1 MKKHF
6 NEKQE
11 RFSLRKLSV
20 GLVSATVASLFFATS
35 IAAAPSVSAQ
45 SINYTY
51 VTEQELTDAE
61 KELIIRDLPGLA
73 QATDATYYLV
83 YRPVGA
89 SKTPAVANTSS
100 QSKNLPKTG
109 VIENAAMAVA
119 GLTLL
124 VLAVKIGKKGKK
136 ELAGVILLAATGASF
151 LAPTSSALTSHIL
164 AQFNHAVE
172 RSAGQALPAPAD
184 IEGYVYVGYFK
195 DSRAVDELP
204 AEEKK
209 PAEETKPTEEV
220 VTEVPDTAP
229 SHQVPAVAITEK
241 TISKTE
247 VIAFETQTVENPALA
262 EGTEKIVQEG
272 QNGERTITI
281 KQTLVD
287 GQVLKEEEVSSEI
300 TKTATPKIIEIG
312 TKKAEEPIVTALP
325 DTAPTH
331 EVPALAITEEV
342 TSHTESI
349 AFTTEEIY
357 DDTLPE
363 GTRQTAQ
370 AGQAGQKTIETKQTF
385 IGGVLVQSEVVSE
398 TVSQAPVNQVVKIG
412 TKPIT
417 ALPDTAPT
425 HEVPAVVLTD
435 DTTTNTEA
443 IPFESQVIYDDTLAE
458 GTRNVDQTGVAGV
471 RTTVTKNYYAD
482 GVLIKSEQVS
492 SSVTN
497 SPVTEIVRLG
507 TKKADT
513 VTTETESATKII
525 PFEISY
531 QDDATLPVGEE
542 KIITAG
548 QNGLAT
554 VTTTYTLVNGV
565 RQTNPTVTETVTTQP
580 MPQVV
585 ARGTKTATP
594 TPVEGTETVTETVD
608 IAFETKTTETADL
621 YVGQE
626 QVLTEGKNGSKEI
639 TTTYVTIDGV
649 RQANP
654 TVTEKVTQEPTTKEV
669 LKGTKPIEGTE
680 TDPERV
686 DIAFET
692 KITETADLYTDEEQ
706 VVVEGKNGS
715 KEITTTYQTVKG
727 VRQPNPT
734 VTEKVLVE
742 PTTKEVLKGTKP
754 IEGTESETETVEIP
768 FEIKITETADLYTD
782 EEQVVVEGKVG
793 SKEITT
799 TYQTI
804 KGVRQANPTV
814 TEKVLVKPTSKEVLK
829 GTKPIEGT
837 ESYPATVD
845 IPFETE
851 YVDDPTLLEGKTK
864 VVTTGVNG
872 SKTVTRTYKTIKGV
886 RQENPTVTEEITKQP
901 VKQVIARGTKVEKVP
916 QVVITNLVENDDAK
930 SATISYKLTDETANF
945 LRAVALLYDNTG
957 ALVREQAITD
967 PNGQLTLENL
977 DFYTDYTVK
986 TKIFYTMAEQE
997 QSSEQEAILESM
1009 RQFDLVYKKI
1019 EIKDIDAVTVY
1030 RRKDG
1035 KYVGQ
1040 EFLEELPASA
1050 NELFIKVT
1058 SDRFKEVYLPVSSV
1072 EETSL
1077 NGKAV
1082 FKLVSSF
1089 DQLVEDKNSQY
1100 VANRE
1105 FYIPKMATDANTYT
1119 SFKALIDA
1127 MKANSSGTFKLGAH
1141 LDASEVPVG
1150 DVASYVQNF
1159 SGTLD
1164 GVNDGYAFSISNL
1177 KAPLFYNLG
1186 GKVQNLD
1193 IKNAHLQTSTT
1204 NPLATIAVNANNASV
1219 TNVAVEASIKG
1230 PQHVSGLIHSASNTV
1245 IKDVSFK
1252 GSLETTGTGASLTG
1266 GILGN
1271 GMLSSVGNAKVDAT
1285 ITIPGNVDQF
1295 VGGIV
1300 GRTMLAYDVPASV
1313 YNAYATGSI
1322 VTTGTEA
1329 TIGGI
1334 AGSNQVAGPYA
1345 PHVGSLTNVVSS
1357 MTGPTSLVGLVVNP
1371 TGKVKNAASTTS
1383 DTLANVSIISPE
1395 DAAAKVQAMGI
1406 QATLEDSTSL
1416 NLNPYSVNYLSLDK
1430 AQADHETAYY
1440 NMEKILPFYNKELL
1454 VYYGNKIAVDD
1465 KLNKVRLLDVVP
1477 MKDTAFIADVH
1488 TEKAN
1493 INKIMLHYAD
1503 GTVDYKTVSYLED
1516 FKNNHVVEYTIAGTD
1531 LIYTPESFLND
1542 RSALVSDLVNSLSS
1556 VVLDSD
1562 AMKAVVN
1569 YPTKLDANRQTGTA
1583 KDFYFGESFDQVK
1596 ANLESNVRKILVASL
1611 NGQGQASEAY
1621 IKEKITDNKEAF
1633 LLGLTYL
1640 NRWYDINYGDVNTKD
1655 LTIFEPD
1662 FFGNDAASALDMI
1675 LAIGNGGYDVLRAH
1689 NNVSTY
1695 ASAIGKQNKQASLF
1709 DMVEAYRKLFLPN
1722 LTDNEW
1728 FKQTTKAY
1736 IVESKSQVAEAAA
1749 KQENAAK
1756 HSKYALAV
1764 YDKITNPTWEYR
1776 QMLLPLLTLPQEDI
1790 FIISNMNTI
1799 AIGSYEHYVD
1809 DYKDPA
1815 KRDTVRQLVNKAA
1828 DMQRDNADFWYK
1840 ILDEENRDKLFR
1852 TVLNNEGF
1860 KMYGSDG
1867 QNIYRNLLADVDAI
1881 QDYYGPIN
1889 KWYAEGAT
1897 KTAYANGK
1905 ETFYVIYNMLDNYGT
1920 TLYTHEMVHNQDG
1933 STYLK
1938 GHGRRMGQ
1946 GMELFADGLLQN
1958 VSSVDRTILGFN
1970 AVFTSDVANRVHVGD
1985 PVARFNSEQDFN
1997 EYFHNQ
2003 FDVLYLLDYIEGMTV
2018 LEKPNSVKKDWF
2030 LKLENY
2036 YIQENGKDTHAGNK
2050 MTTLTEED
2058 AAKLTTFDDLINGSI
2073 IDRYGYQSVKYNQN
2087 LQRNGYY
2094 SVPMF
2099 AGNYSAL
2106 SNPNGS
2112 PGDFMFRR
2120 MAFELIA
2127 AKGYT
2132 DGFVPYTSNQ
2142 LSDYAMSQNSI
2153 TYDNWNKKNT
2163 GLITDKHVLDQ
2174 VFNGQYASWE
2184 EFKKA
2189 MFMERVDKA
2198 KAGRLKPFTIQYE
2211 LGVAN
2216 STKEV
2221 VISTYDD
2228 LQRLISAAIDADIQ
2242 NKSYGSDKSRLSTLK
2257 IKIYQALMNATN
2269 DFRTSIFNP

>member
-1 MKKHF
+1 MKNIF
-6 NEKQE
+6 GEKRQ
-11 RFSLRKLSV
+11 RFGFRKLSI
-20 GLVSATVASLFFATS
+20 GLVSAAVASLFFAS
-35 IAAAPSVSAQ
+35 SVAAAPSASAQ
-45 SINYTY
+45 SINYSY

-73 QATDATYYLV
+73 QETDANYYLI
-83 YRPVGA
+83 YRPATGTA
-89 SKTPAVANTSS
+89 STPSTSTSQVLPNTGSVE
-100 QSKNLPKTG
+100 TG
-109 VIENAAMAVA
+109 LLVA
-119 GLTLL
+119 GGVSLL
-124 VLAVKIGKKGKK
+124 LLAVRFGKKGKK
-136 ELAGVILLAATGASF
+136 ELAGVILLTATGASF
-151 LAPTSSALTSHIL
+151 LGPTSSALTSQIL
-164 AQFNHAVE
+164 AQYNHALE
-172 RSAGQALPAPAD
+172 ISAGQALPAPAEID
-184 IEGYVYVGYFK
+184 GYVYVGYLK
-195 DSRAVDELP
+195 DSKAIEQTTSEGIRT
-204 AEEKK
+204 
-209 PAEETKPTEEV
+209 ETIV
-220 VTEVPDTAP
+220 N
-229 SHQVPAVAITEK
+229 
-241 TISKTE
+241 KTE
-247 VIAFETQTVENPALA
+247 AIPFEIQTVENPQLSAGTERVVQEGQDGERTVTIKQVYSKGQIISEEEISSTVTKTAVPKIVEVGTKQATNDIVTEVSDTVPSHELPTLQITEEA
-262 EGTEKIVQEG
+262 STYTESIPFETQEVADDTLLEGTRQIVQEG
-272 QNGERTITI
+272 
-281 KQTLVD
+281 K
-287 GQVLKEEEVSSEI
+287 
-300 TKTATPKIIEIG
+300 
-312 TKKAEEPIVTALP
+312 
-325 DTAPTH
+325 
-331 EVPALAITEEV
+331 
-342 TSHTESI
+342 
-349 AFTTEEIY
+349 
-357 DDTLPE
+357 
-363 GTRQTAQ
+363 
-370 AGQAGQKTIETKQTF
+370 AGQKTIETKKTY
-385 IGGVLVQSEVVSE
+385 IDGILVKTETVSE
-398 TVSQAPVNQVVKIG
+398 TINQPAAPQIIHVG
-412 TKPIT
+412 TKPVT
-417 ALPDTAPT
+417 SVPDSAPS
-425 HEVPAVVLTD
+425 HEVPTISLTEE
-435 DTTTNTEA
+435 TLTHTEA
-443 IPFESQVIYDDTLAE
+443 IAFDVQEIYDANLAE
-458 GTRNVDQTGVAGV
+458 GSREVEQKGQAGV
-471 RTTVTKNYYAD
+471 RTIETKNYYAD

-492 SSVTN
+492 DVVTKA
-497 SPVTEIVRLG
+497 PVTEVVRVG
-507 TKKADT
+507 TKTADVLGVET
-513 VTTETESATKII
+513 VVATEELPFETTVTETE
-525 PFEISY
+525 ELY
-531 QDDATLPVGEE
+531 VGEE
-542 KIITAG
+542 KVVNEG
-548 QNGLAT
+548 KVGSKE
-554 VTTTYTLVNGV
+554 VTTTYQTINGV
-565 RQTNPTVTETVTTQP
+565 RQP
-580 MPQVV
+580 
-585 ARGTKTATP
+585 
-594 TPVEGTETVTETVD
+594 
-608 IAFETKTTETADL
+608 
-621 YVGQE
+621 
-626 QVLTEGKNGSKEI
+626 
-639 TTTYVTIDGV
+639 
-649 RQANP
+649 NP
-654 TVTEKVTQEPTTKEV
+654 TVTEKVLEEPTTKEV

-680 TDPERV
+680 T
-686 DIAFET
+686 ET
-692 KITETADLYTDEEQ
+692 NQ
-706 VVVEGKNGS
+706 
-715 KEITTTYQTVKG
+715 
-727 VRQPNPT
+727 
-734 VTEKVLVE
+734 
-742 PTTKEVLKGTKP
+742 
-754 IEGTESETETVEIP
+754 VEI
-768 FEIKITETADLYTD
+768 I
-782 EEQVVVEGKVG
+782 
-793 SKEITT
+793 
-799 TYQTI
+799 
-804 KGVRQANPTV
+804 
-814 TEKVLVKPTSKEVLK
+814 
-829 GTKPIEGT
+829 
-837 ESYPATVD
+837 
-845 IPFETE
+845 FETE

-864 VVTTGVNG
+864 VVTAGVNG
-872 SKTVTRTYKTIKGV
+872 SKTVTTTYQTIKGV

-916 QVVITNLVENDDAK
+916 QVIITDLVENDDAK
-930 SATISYKLTDETANF
+930 SATVSYKLTDETSNF

-957 ALVREQAITD
+957 ALVQEQAITN

-1009 RQFDLVYKKI
+1009 RKFDLVYKKI
-1019 EIKDIDAVTVY
+1019 EIKDIDAVTIY
-1030 RRKDG
+1030 RRKNG
-1035 KYVGQ
+1035 SYIGQ
-1040 EFLEELPASA
+1040 EFLEELPISTD
-1050 NELFIKVT
+1050 ELFIKVT
-1058 SDRFKEVYLPVSSV
+1058 SDRFKEVYLPVSSI
-1072 EETSL
+1072 EETTL

-1089 DQLVEDKNSQY
+1089 DELVQDKDAQY

-1127 MKANSSGTFKLGAH
+1127 MKANPSGTFKLGAH

-1150 DVASYVQNF
+1150 DIPSYVTGF

-1177 KAPLFYNLG
+1177 KAPLFFNLSG
-1186 GKVQNLD
+1186 TVQNLD
-1193 IKNAHLQTSTT
+1193 IKNANLSTSTT
-1204 NPLATIAVNANNASV
+1204 NPLATLSVNANGAKV
-1219 TNVAVEASIKG
+1219 TNVAVEANLKG
-1230 PQHVSGLIHSASNTV
+1230 PHNVSGLIQSATNTT

-1252 GSLETTGTGASLTG
+1252 GSIETTGTGASLTG

-1271 GMLSSVGNAKVDAT
+1271 GVLSSVGNAKVDAT
-1285 ITIPGNVDQF
+1285 ITIPGNNSQF
-1295 VGGIV
+1295 AGGTV
-1300 GRTMLAYDVPASV
+1300 GRTMLAYDVPGSV
-1313 YNAYATGSI
+1313 YNSYATGSI
-1322 VTTGTEA
+1322 VTTGSEA

-1334 AGSNQVAGPYA
+1334 AGSNQVAGPLA
-1345 PHVGSLTNVVSS
+1345 AHVGSLTNVVNS
-1357 MTGPTSLVGLVVNP
+1357 MTGPSSLVGLVVNA
-1371 TGKVKNAASTTS
+1371 TGKIKGAASTVG
-1383 DTLANVSIISPE
+1383 DTLANVATISQG
-1395 DAAAKVQAMGI
+1395 DATAKVQAMGI
-1406 QATLEDSTSL
+1406 QATLEDSKPL
-1416 NLNPYSVNYLSLDK
+1416 NLNPYSVNYLTLDK

-1454 VYYGNKIAVDD
+1454 VYYGNKIATDD
-1465 KLNKVRLLDVVP
+1465 KLNRVRLLDVVP

-1503 GTVDYKTVSYLED
+1503 GTVDYKAVSYLED

-1542 RSALVSDLVNSLSS
+1542 RSSLVNDLVSSLST

-1640 NRWYDINYGDVNTKD
+1640 NRWYDINFGEMNTKD

-1695 ASAIGKQNKQASLF
+1695 AAAIGKQNNKASLF

-1722 LTDNEW
+1722 LSDNDW

-1749 KQENAAK
+1749 KQDSAEK

-1764 YDKITNPTWEYR
+1764 YDKITNPAWEYR

-1790 FIISNMNTI
+1790 FIISNMNTL
-1799 AIGSYEHYVD
+1799 AVGSYEHYVD
-1809 DYKDPA
+1809 DYKEPA
-1815 KRDTVRQLVNKAA
+1815 KRDSVRQLVDKAA
-1828 DMQRDNADFWYK
+1828 EMQRDNADFWYK

-1860 KMYGSDG
+1860 LMNGPDG
-1867 QNIYRNLLADVDAI
+1867 QKVYRNLLADVDAI

-1889 KWYAEGAT
+1889 KWYAEGGT

-1905 ETFYVIYNMLDNYGT
+1905 ETFYVLYNMLDNYGT

-1938 GHGRRMGQ
+1938 GYGRRMGQ
-1946 GMELFADGLLQN
+1946 GMEVYADGLLQN

-1970 AVFTSDVANRVHVGD
+1970 AVFNSDAANRVHVGD
-1985 PVARFNSEQDFN
+1985 PTARFNSEADFN
-1997 EYFHNQ
+1997 QYFHNQ

-2018 LEKPNSVKKDWF
+2018 LEKPNTVKKDWF

-2036 YIQENGKDTHAGNK
+2036 YIQENGKDTHAGNR

-2058 AAKLTTFDDLINGSI
+2058 VAKLTTFDDLINGSI
-2073 IDRYGYQSVKYNQN
+2073 IDRYGYQSAKYDQN

-2132 DGFVPYTSNQ
+2132 DGFIPYASNQ

-2153 TYDNWNKKNT
+2153 TYDTWNKKNT
-2163 GLITDKHVLDQ
+2163 GLITDKHVFDH

-2198 KAGRLKPFTIQYE
+2198 QAGKLKPFTIQYE

-2221 VISTYDD
+2221 RIASYDD
-2228 LQRLISAAIDADIQ
+2228 LQRLIREAIDADIQ

-2257 IKIYQALMNATN
+2257 IKIYQALMNSTN
-2269 DFRTSIFNP
+2269 DFRISIFNP

>member
-1 MKKHF
+1 MKKQF

-20 GLVSATVASLFFATS
+20 GLVSATVASLFFASS

-73 QATDATYYLV
+73 QATDANYYLV

-89 SKTPAVANTSS
+89 SKAPTVVNTNS
-100 QSKNLPKTG
+100 QSKILPKTG
-109 VIENAAMAVA
+109 VLETGAMALA
-119 GLTLL
+119 GLSLL
-124 VLAVKIGKKGKK
+124 VVAIKLGKKGKK
-136 ELAGVILLAATGASF
+136 ELAGVIILAATGASF
-151 LAPTSSALTSHIL
+151 LAPTGSALTSHIL

-195 DSRAVDELP
+195 DSKVVEELP
-204 AEEKK
+204 AGEEK
-209 PAEETKPTEEV
+209 PADNGNQEI
-220 VTEVPDTAP
+220 VTEVPNTAP
-229 SHQVPAVAITEK
+229 SHELPAADITEK
-241 TISKTE
+241 MLTKTE

-272 QNGERTITI
+272 QNGERAVTV

-287 GQVLKEEEVSSEI
+287 GQILKEEEVSSEVI
-300 TKTATPKIIEIG
+300 KPATPKIIEIG
-312 TKKAEEPIVTALP
+312 TKKTEETPITSLP

-331 EVPALAITEEV
+331 EVPALAVTEKV
-342 TSHTESI
+342 TSHSESI
-349 AFTTEEIY
+349 AFETEEVY

-370 AGQAGQKTIETKQTF
+370 VGQAGQKTIETKQTF
-385 IGGVLVQSEVVSE
+385 IGDVLVKSELVSE
-398 TVSQAPVNQVVKIG
+398 TISQAPVNQIVKVG

-417 ALPDTAPT
+417 SIPDTAPSQ
-425 HEVPAVVLTD
+425 EEKPSISLTENILS
-435 DTTTNTEA
+435 NTET
-443 IPFESQVIYDDTLAE
+443 IPFETQVIYDDTLAE
-458 GTRNVDQTGVAGV
+458 GTRNVDQVGKAGV
-471 RTTVTKNYYAD
+471 RTTVIKNFYAD
-482 GVLIKSEQVS
+482 GVLIKSEQIS
-492 SSVTN
+492 SSVTT

-507 TKKADT
+507 TKKADI
-513 VTTETESATKII
+513 VETEEVRTQETI
-525 PFEISY
+525 P
-531 QDDATLPVGEE
+531 
-542 KIITAG
+542 
-548 QNGLAT
+548 
-554 VTTTYTLVNGV
+554 
-565 RQTNPTVTETVTTQP
+565 
-580 MPQVV
+580 
-585 ARGTKTATP
+585 
-594 TPVEGTETVTETVD
+594 
-608 IAFETKTTETADL
+608 FETKTTESSDL
-621 YVGQE
+621 YVGE
-626 QVLTEGKNGSKEI
+626 EKVVVEGKDGSKEI
-639 TTTYVTIDGV
+639 TTTYQTINGV

-654 TVTEKVTQEPTTKEV
+654 TVTEKVTE
-669 LKGTKPIEGTE
+669 
-680 TDPERV
+680 
-686 DIAFET
+686 
-692 KITETADLYTDEEQ
+692 
-706 VVVEGKNGS
+706 
-715 KEITTTYQTVKG
+715 
-727 VRQPNPT
+727 
-734 VTEKVLVE
+734 E

-754 IEGTESETETVEIP
+754 IEGTESVPETVEIP
-768 FEIKITETADLYTD
+768 FK
-782 EEQVVVEGKVG
+782 
-793 SKEITT
+793 
-799 TYQTI
+799 
-804 KGVRQANPTV
+804 
-814 TEKVLVKPTSKEVLK
+814 
-829 GTKPIEGT
+829 
-837 ESYPATVD
+837 
-845 IPFETE
+845 TE
-851 YVDDPTLLEGKTK
+851 YVDDPTLLVGKTK

-872 SKTVTRTYKTIKGV
+872 SKTVITTYQTIKGV
-886 RQENPTVTEEITKQP
+886 RQENPTITEDITEQP
-901 VKQVIARGTKVEKVP
+901 VNEVIARGTKVEKVP
-916 QVVITNLVENDDAK
+916 QVIITDLVENDEAK

-957 ALVREQAITD
+957 KLVKEQEIANA
-967 PNGQLTLENL
+967 NGQLTLENL

-997 QSSEQEAILESM
+997 QSSEQETILESM
-1009 RQFDLVYKKI
+1009 RKFDLVYKKI

-1030 RRKDG
+1030 RRKNG
-1035 KYVGQ
+1035 SYIGQ
-1040 EFLEELPASA
+1040 EFLEEKPASVD
-1050 NELFIKVT
+1050 ELFIKVT
-1058 SDRFKEVYLPVSSV
+1058 SDRFKEVYLPVSSI
-1072 EETSL
+1072 EETTL
-1077 NGKAV
+1077 NGKTV

-1089 DQLVEDKNSQY
+1089 EQLVEDKNNQY

-1105 FYIPKMATDANTYT
+1105 FYIPKMATDENTYT
-1119 SFKALIDA
+1119 SFKTLIDA
-1127 MKANSSGTFKLGAH
+1127 MKANPKGTFRLGAH

-1150 DVASYVQNF
+1150 DIPSYLSGF

-1164 GVNDGYAFSISNL
+1164 GLNDGYAFSISNL
-1177 KAPLFYNLG
+1177 KAPLFFNFN

-1193 IKNAHLQTSTT
+1193 IKNASLNTTSK
-1204 NPLATIAVNANNASV
+1204 NPLATIAINANGATI
-1219 TNVAVEASIKG
+1219 TNVAVEASLKG
-1230 PQHVSGLIHSASNTV
+1230 PQNVSGLVHSATNST

-1252 GSLETTGTGASLTG
+1252 GSLETTGTGATLMG

-1271 GMLSSVGNAKVDAT
+1271 GTMASVGNAKVDAT
-1285 ITIPGNVDQF
+1285 ITLPGTENQVA
-1295 VGGIV
+1295 GGIV
-1300 GRTMLAYDVPASV
+1300 GRTMLVYDVPGSV
-1313 YNAYATGSI
+1313 YNSYATGSI
-1322 VTTGTEA
+1322 VTTESA
-1329 TIGGI
+1329 AIVGGI
-1334 AGSNQVAGPYA
+1334 AGANQVTGPYA
-1345 PHVGSLTNVVSS
+1345 PHSGNVNNVISDMVGA
-1357 MTGPTSLVGLVVNP
+1357 P
-1371 TGKVKNAASTTS
+1371 
-1383 DTLANVSIISPE
+1383 SIIGKPANPNGKIKDGFTTKADDLNNVKVITAE
-1395 DAAAKVQAMGI
+1395 EAQAKVEAMNI
-1406 QATLEDSTSL
+1406 QATIGDSVPL
-1416 NLNPYSVNYLSLDK
+1416 NLNNYSVDYLTLDK
-1430 AQADHETAYY
+1430 AQADHGIAYY

-1454 VYYGNKIAVDD
+1454 VYYGNKIAIDD
-1465 KLNKVRLLDVVP
+1465 KLNTVRLLDVVP
-1477 MKDTAFIADVH
+1477 MKDKDVVADVY

-1503 GTVDYKTVSYLED
+1503 GTVEYKTVAYKED
-1516 FKNNHVVEYTIAGTD
+1516 FKNNHVVEYTVAGTD

-1542 RSALVSDLVNSLSS
+1542 RSALVNDLVSSLST
-1556 VVLDSD
+1556 VELDSD
-1562 AMKAVVN
+1562 AMKAIVN

-1583 KDFYFGESFDQVK
+1583 KDFYFGESFTQVK
-1596 ANLESNVRKILVASL
+1596 ANLESTVRKILVASL
-1611 NGQGQASEAY
+1611 NGQGKAAETY
-1621 IKEKITDNKEAF
+1621 IKEKITNNKEAF
-1633 LLGLTYL
+1633 VLGLTYL
-1640 NRWYDINYGDVNTKD
+1640 NRWYDINYGDVNTKE

-1675 LAIGNGGYDVLRAH
+1675 LAIGNGGYEVLRAH
-1689 NNVSTY
+1689 NNVTTY
-1695 ASAIGKQNKQASLF
+1695 SSIIGKQNKKASLF
-1709 DMVEAYRKLFLPN
+1709 DMVEAYRKLFLPTM
-1722 LTDNEW
+1722 TDNDW

-1749 KQENAAK
+1749 KQESAEK

-1815 KRDTVRQLVNKAA
+1815 KRDSVRQLVNKAA
-1828 DMQRDNADFWYK
+1828 EMQRDNADFWYK

-1867 QNIYRNLLADVDAI
+1867 QAIYRNLLADVDAI

-1905 ETFYVIYNMLDNYGT
+1905 ETFYVLYNMLDNYGT

-1933 STYLK
+1933 STYFK

-1970 AVFTSDVANRVHVGD
+1970 AVFNSDAANRVHVGD
-1985 PVARFNSEQDFN
+1985 PVARFNSEKDFN

-2018 LEKPNSVKKDWF
+2018 LGKPNSVKKDWF

-2036 YIQENGKDTHAGNK
+2036 YIQEKGKDTHAGNK

-2132 DGFVPYTSNQ
+2132 DGFVPYASNQ

-2153 TYDNWNKKNT
+2153 TYDTWNKKNT

-2198 KAGRLKPFTIQYE
+2198 QAGKLKPFTIQYE

-2221 VISTYDD
+2221 TIASYDD
-2228 LQRLISAAIDADIQ
+2228 LQRLISEAIDADIQ
-2242 NKSYGSDKSRLSTLK
+2242 KKSYGSDKSRLSTLK
-2257 IKIYQALMNATN
+2257 FKIYQALMNSTN

>member
-1 MKKHF
+1 MNKHF
-6 NEKQE
+6 NEKEE

-35 IAAAPSVSAQ
+35 IAAAPAVSAQ

-51 VTEQELTDAE
+51 VTEQELTEAE

-73 QATDATYYLV
+73 QATDANYYLV

-89 SKTPAVANTSS
+89 SKLSTAVNTNSRS
-100 QSKNLPKTG
+100 EILPKTG
-109 VIENAAMAVA
+109 VMETGVMALA
-119 GLTLL
+119 GISLL
-124 VLAVKIGKKGKK
+124 VLAIKIGKKGKK
-136 ELAGVILLAATGASF
+136 ELAGVILLAATGTSF

-164 AQFNHAVE
+164 AQFNHVVE
-172 RSAGQALPAPAD
+172 RSAGQALPAPAE

-195 DSRAVDELP
+195 DSRA
-204 AEEKK
+204 EEKLSTEAPK
-209 PAEETKPTEEV
+209 TPEKETVKATTEET
-220 VTEVPDTAP
+220 VTEVPNTAP
-229 SHQVPAVAITEK
+229 SHQLPTVEISEKIITK
-241 TISKTE
+241 SE
-247 VIAFETQTVENPALA
+247 VIAFDTQTVENPALA
-262 EGTEKIVQEG
+262 EGTEKVIQEG

-281 KQTLVD
+281 KQTFAD
-287 GQVLKEEEVSSEI
+287 GQLLKEEEVSSEI
-300 TKTATPKIIEIG
+300 SKTVTPKIIEIG
-312 TKKAEEPIVTALP
+312 TKKAEATIVTEVP
-325 DTAPTH
+325 QTAPTH
-331 EVPALAITEEV
+331 ELPAVAITEEV
-342 TSHTESI
+342 SSHIETISFE
-349 AFTTEEIY
+349 TEEVY

-363 GTRQTAQ
+363 GTRQTVQ
-370 AGQAGQKTIETKQTF
+370 AGQAGQKTFEVKKTF
-385 IGGVLVQSEVVSE
+385 ADGLLIKAEVLSE

-417 ALPDTAPT
+417 TLPDTAPT
-425 HEVPAVVLTD
+425 HEVPAVVLTE
-435 DTTTNTEA
+435 DTITNTEA
-443 IPFESQVIYDDTLAE
+443 IPFETQVIYDDSLAE
-458 GTRNVDQTGVAGV
+458 GTRNVEQVGKAGV
-471 RTTVTKNYYAD
+471 QTTVIKNFYAD
-482 GVLIKSEQVS
+482 GVLLKTEQVS
-492 SSVTN
+492 SSVT
-497 SPVTEIVRLG
+497 SLPVTEIVRLG
-507 TKKADT
+507 TKKADV
-513 VTTETESATKII
+513 VTTETEQDTKVL

-554 VTTTYTLVNGV
+554 ITTTYTVINSV
-565 RQTNPTVTETVTTQP
+565 RQANPTVTELVTTQP
-580 MPQVV
+580 VAQVV
-585 ARGTKTATP
+585 ARGTKPASP
-594 TPVEGTETVTETVD
+594 TPVEGTEAVKETVE
-608 IAFETKTTETADL
+608 IPFETKVSESADL
-621 YVGQE
+621 YVGE
-626 QVLTEGKNGSKEI
+626 EKVVTEGKNGSKNI
-639 TTTYVTIDGV
+639 TTTYVTIDGI
-649 RQANP
+649 RQPNP
-654 TVTEKVTQEPTTKEV
+654 TVTETVVVEPTSKEV

-680 TDPERV
+680 TDKETV
-686 DIAFET
+686 AIAFET
-692 KITETADLYTDEEQ
+692 KVSESADLYTDEEK
-706 VVVEGKNGS
+706 VVVEGKDGS
-715 KEITTTYQTVKG
+715 KEITTTYQTIKG

-754 IEGTESETETVEIP
+754 IEGTEE
-768 FEIKITETADLYTD
+768 D
-782 EEQVVVEGKVG
+782 
-793 SKEITT
+793 KE
-799 TYQTI
+799 
-804 KGVRQANPTV
+804 
-814 TEKVLVKPTSKEVLK
+814 
-829 GTKPIEGT
+829 
-837 ESYPATVD
+837 TVD

-851 YVDDPTLLEGKTK
+851 YIDDPTLLVGKTK
-864 VVTTGVNG
+864 VVTKGVNG
-872 SKTVTRTYKTIKGV
+872 SKTVTTTYQTIKGV
-886 RQENPTVTEEITKQP
+886 RQENPTVTEEITKEP

-916 QVVITNLVENDDAK
+916 QVIITDLVENDDAK
-930 SATISYKLTDETANF
+930 SATVSYKLTDETANF

-957 ALVREQAITD
+957 ALVQEQAITD

-1040 EFLEELPASA
+1040 EFLEEIPASA

-1072 EETSL
+1072 EETTL
-1077 NGKAV
+1077 DGKAV

-1100 VANRE
+1100 VVNRE
-1105 FYIPKMATDANTYT
+1105 FYIPKMVTDANTYT

-1127 MKANSSGTFKLGAH
+1127 MKANSKGTFKLGAH
-1141 LDASEVPVG
+1141 LDANEVPVG

-1159 SGTLD
+1159 SGSLD
-1164 GVNDGYAFSISNL
+1164 GVNDGYAFSINNL
-1177 KAPLFYNLG
+1177 KAPLFFNLSG
-1186 GKVQNLD
+1186 TVKNLD
-1193 IKNAHLQTSTT
+1193 IKNANLSTSTT
-1204 NPLATIAVNANNASV
+1204 NPLATLSVNANGAKV
-1219 TNVAVEASIKG
+1219 TNVAVEANLKG
-1230 PQHVSGLIHSASNTV
+1230 PHNVSGLIQSATNTT

-1252 GSLETTGTGASLTG
+1252 GSIETTGTGASLTG

-1271 GMLSSVGNAKVDAT
+1271 GVLSSVGNAKVDAT
-1285 ITIPGNVDQF
+1285 ITIPGNNSQF
-1295 VGGIV
+1295 AGGIV
-1300 GRTMLAYDVPASV
+1300 GRTMLAYDVPGSV
-1313 YNAYATGSI
+1313 YNSYATGSI
-1322 VTTGTEA
+1322 VTTGSEA

-1334 AGSNQVAGPYA
+1334 AGSNQVAGPLA
-1345 PHVGSLTNVVSS
+1345 AHVGSLTNVVNS
-1357 MTGPTSLVGLVVNP
+1357 MTGPSSLVGLVVNA
-1371 TGKVKNAASTTS
+1371 TGKIKDAASTVG
-1383 DTLANVSIISPE
+1383 DTLANVATISQG
-1395 DAAAKVQAMGI
+1395 DATAKVQAMGI
-1406 QATLEDSTSL
+1406 QATLEDSKPL
-1416 NLNPYSVNYLSLDK
+1416 NLNPYSVNYLTLDK

-1454 VYYGNKIAVDD
+1454 VYYGNKIATDD
-1465 KLNKVRLLDVVP
+1465 KLNRVRLLDVVP
-1477 MKDTAFIADVH
+1477 MKNDSFIADVH

-1503 GTVDYKTVSYLED
+1503 GTVDYKSVSYKED

-1542 RSALVSDLVNSLSS
+1542 RSSLVNDLVSSLST

-1633 LLGLTYL
+1633 ILGLTYL
-1640 NRWYDINYGDVNTKD
+1640 NRWYDINYGDVNTKE

-1675 LAIGNGGYDVLRAH
+1675 LAIGNGGYEVLRAH
-1689 NNVSTY
+1689 NNVRTY
-1695 ASAIGKQNKQASLF
+1695 SSIIGKQNNKASLF

-1722 LTDNEW
+1722 LSDNDW

-1749 KQENAAK
+1749 KQDSAEK

-1764 YDKITNPTWEYR
+1764 YDKITNPAWEYR

-1790 FIISNMNTI
+1790 FIISNMNTL
-1799 AIGSYEHYVD
+1799 AVGSYEHYVD

-1815 KRDTVRQLVNKAA
+1815 KRDSVRQLVDKAA
-1828 DMQRDNADFWYK
+1828 EMQRDNADFWYK

-1860 KMYGSDG
+1860 LMNGPDG
-1867 QNIYRNLLADVDAI
+1867 QKVYRNLLADVDAI

-1889 KWYAEGAT
+1889 KWYAEGGT

-1905 ETFYVIYNMLDNYGT
+1905 ETFYVLYNMLDNYGT

-1938 GHGRRMGQ
+1938 GYGRRMGQ
-1946 GMELFADGLLQN
+1946 GMEVYADGLLQN

-1970 AVFTSDVANRVHVGD
+1970 AVFNSDAANRVHVGN
-1985 PVARFNSEQDFN
+1985 PTVHFNSEADFN
-1997 EYFHNQ
+1997 QYFHNQ

-2018 LEKPNSVKKDWF
+2018 LEKPNTVKKDWF

-2036 YIQENGKDTHAGNK
+2036 YIQENGKDTHAGNR
-2050 MTTLTEED
+2050 MATLTEED

-2073 IDRYGYQSVKYNQN
+2073 IDRYGYQSAKYDQN

-2132 DGFVPYTSNQ
+2132 DGFIPYASNQ

-2153 TYDNWNKKNT
+2153 TYDTWNKKNT
-2163 GLITDKHVLDQ
+2163 GLITDKHVFDQ
-2174 VFNGQYASWE
+2174 VFNGQYTSWE

-2198 KAGRLKPFTIQYE
+2198 QAGKLKPFTIQYE

-2221 VISTYDD
+2221 SIASYDD
-2228 LQRLISAAIDADIQ
+2228 LQRLIREAIDADIQ
-2242 NKSYGSDKSRLSTLK
+2242 RKSYGSDKSRLSTLK
-2257 IKIYQALMNATN
+2257 IKIYQALMNSTN